1 MAKIT
6 NQGLNSALHQ
16 LWVFSLSGDF
26 WQVLDTAFGTEYNRE
41 NAQILRLQWQKGD
54 FSQLPQMEIVD
65 GGILGDGN
73 GAYSSSENRIY
84 LSSKLIEKGTLG
96 LVSKVL
102 IEEIGHYVDAYINTV
117 DSPGDEGAIFA
128 ALVQGEVLSPN
139 VLAELRNENDGGW
152 LEVNGQNLEVEYNNP
167 TVSLSLTSPSTVT
180 EDGPQ
185 NLFYVFSRT
194 GDVKNSL
201 TVNFNVSGSAT
212 LNDDYVQRGAT
223 SFGTTTGS
231 VTFAA
236 GSSVVILS
244 LDSSSDVVSLSDG
257 NETVA
262 LTLAA
267 GTGYAVGTS
276 GAVTGTILDNDVAPG
291 TVVRGSVAKSEYF
304 RTRHEY
310 HNIGAFAALKS
321 DGSVVTWG
329 DSGAGGSSSS
339 VSSSLTSGV
348 TQIFSTGGAFAALKS
363 DGSVVTWGLREYG
376 GDSSSVSS
384 SLTSGVTQIFS
395 TVTAFAALKS
405 DGSVVTWG
413 SSTSG
418 GDSSS
423 VSSRLTSGVTQIFST
438 GSAFAALKSDG
449 SVVTWGSS
457 TSGGDSSSVS
467 SRLTSGV
474 TQIFSTGSAF
484 AALKSDGSVVTWGD
498 SRYGG
503 NSSSVSSSLTSG
515 VTQIFSTG
523 YAFAALK
530 SDGSVVTW
538 GLREYGGDSSSV
550 SSSLTS
556 GVTQIFSTT
565 FAFAAL
571 KSDGSVVTWGLREY
585 GGDSSSVSSRLTSGV
600 TQIFSTLYAFAAL
613 KSDGSVVTWG
623 DSGRGG
629 NSSSVSSSLTSG
641 VTQIFST
648 IFAFAALKS
657 DGSVV
662 TWGDSSY
669 GGDSSSVSSSL
680 TSGVTQI
687 FSSVTAFAALKS
699 DGSVVTW
706 GLREYGG
713 DSSSVSSQLTSG
725 VVSFADPFN
734 DDRLVPLST
743 TPTTP
748 TITLAVNPSSVTE
761 DGTTNLVYTLTRT
774 GDLANSLIVNV
785 NGGGTAVLG
794 TDFSIS
800 GPIGQSTSGSIA
812 SVTFAAGSSTATVIV
827 DPIPN
832 SIPGG
837 NKTVFATLA
846 PGVGYN
852 IGTVGAVTGT
862 ILEDDVVAP
871 TLAIASTGATQTEG
885 NSGKKAFPF
894 TVTRSGDTTS
904 SSSAN
909 WAVTGFGTNQADV
922 TDFGGTLPTGTV
934 NFTAGETNKTIIVDV
949 LGDTTVEPD
958 EGFAV
963 TLSNPTNATIT
974 TATAVGTIINDDRT
988 LTPIIDYAP
997 NVNISTGLVFS
1008 TNGGGNL
1015 SLDTNRLSMS
1025 NEVTGVQNG
1034 TKSNFNHLFGLYE
1047 VLNAQGEINTEKGVL
1062 KPGDSDYAFYALT
1075 TARVKDFIVQAGNSD
1090 IPSTATQLGSGVSLQ
1105 GNKFYAPFVIAN
1117 CGTYFPNLQQGVE
1130 DFVAAENGDVNRFAN
1145 APKHV
1150 RDLVATEVGNEFNN
1164 APRFVQEPVAYF
1176 SFGSANP
1183 DKSPHLRSYGNG
1195 VYGFEDLPATA
1206 TQYSNNDFNDAVFAL
1221 S

>member
-54 FSQLPQMEIVD
+54 FSQLPQIEIVD
-65 GGILGDGN
+65 SGILGDGN

-128 ALVQGEVLSPN
+128 ALVLGEVLSPN
-139 VLAELRNENDGGW
+139 VLAELRNENDGVW

-194 GDVKNSL
+194 GDVTNSL

-223 SFGTTTGS
+223 SFGTSTGS
-231 VTFAA
+231 VTFAT
-236 GSSVVILS
+236 GSSVVILPI
-244 LDSSSDVVSLSDG
+244 DPSSDVVSDG

-267 GTGYAVGTS
+267 GTGYAVGSS
-276 GAVTGTILDNDVAPG
+276 GAVTGIILDNDVAPG
-291 TVVRGSVAKSEYF
+291 TVVRGSVAKSIYD
-304 RTRHEY
+304 RTRHEVVNLY
-310 HNIGAFAALKS
+310 AFAALKS

-329 DSGAGGSSSS
+329 DSTRGGDSRS
-339 VSSSLTSGV
+339 VSSS
-348 TQIFSTGGAFAALKS
+348 
-363 DGSVVTWGLREYG
+363 
-376 GDSSSVSS
+376 
-384 SLTSGVTQIFS
+384 
-395 TVTAFAALKS
+395 
-405 DGSVVTWG
+405 
-413 SSTSG
+413 
-418 GDSSS
+418 
-423 VSSRLTSGVTQIFST
+423 LTSGVTQIFST

-449 SVVTWGSS
+449 SVVTWGNSS
-457 TSGGDSSSVS
+457 YGGDSSSVS
-467 SRLTSGV
+467 SQLTSGMVSFADPFNDDRRSTTPTTPTITLAVNPSSVTEDGTTNLVYTVTEDGPQNLFYVFSRTGDTTNSLTVNFNVSGSATLNDDYVQRGATSFGTSTGSVTFATGSSVVILPIDPSSDVVSDGNETVALTLAAGTGYAVGSSGAVTGIILDNDVAPGTVVRGSVAKSIYDRTRHEVVNLYAFAALKSDGSVVTWGDSSYGGNSSSVSSSLTSGVTQIFSTGAAFAALKSDGSVVTWGDSNYGGDSSSVSSSLTSGV

-484 AALKSDGSVVTWGD
+484 AALKSDGSVVTWGL
-498 SRYGG
+498 
-503 NSSSVSSSLTSG
+503 SSS
-515 VTQIFSTG
+515 
-523 YAFAALK
+523 
-530 SDGSVVTW
+530 
-538 GLREYGGDSSSV
+538 GGDSSSV

-556 GVTQIFSTT
+556 GVTQIFSNVYAFAALKSDGSVVTWGSSSSGGDSSSVSSSLT
-565 FAFAAL
+565 SGVTQIFSNAFAFAAL
-571 KSDGSVVTWGLREY
+571 KSDGSVVTWGY
-585 GGDSSSVSSRLTSGV
+585 SDWGGDSSSVSSRLTSGV
-600 TQIFSTLYAFAAL
+600 TQIFSTGA
-613 KSDGSVVTWG
+613 
-623 DSGRGG
+623 
-629 NSSSVSSSLTSG
+629 
-641 VTQIFST
+641 
-648 IFAFAALKS
+648 AFAALKS

-669 GGDSSSVSSSL
+669 GGDSSSVSSRL

-687 FSSVTAFAALKS
+687 FSTLNAFAALKS

-706 GLREYGG
+706 GYSDWGG

-774 GDLANSLIVNV
+774 GDLTNSLIVNV

-846 PGVGYN
+846 PGAGYN

-862 ILEDDVVAP
+862 ILDDDVVAP
-871 TLAIASTGATQTEG
+871 GLAIASTGATQTEG
-885 NSGKKAFPF
+885 NSGTKAFTF

-909 WAVTGFGTNQADV
+909 WAVTGSSTNQADV

-934 NFTAGETNKTIIVDV
+934 NFTAGETSKTIIVDV

-958 EGFAV
+958 EGFTV

-974 TATAVGTIINDDRT
+974 TATAVGTIQNDD
-988 LTPIIDYAP
+988 IIQDQFKGS
-997 NVNISTGLVFS
+997 NGKISTVMES
-1008 TNGGGNL
+1008 E
-1015 SLDTNRLSMS
+1015 R
-1025 NEVTGVQNG
+1025 
-1034 TKSNFNHLFGLYE
+1034 
-1047 VLNAQGEINTEKGVL
+1047 I
-1062 KPGDSDYAFYALT
+1062 
-1075 TARVKDFIVQAGNSD
+1075 
-1090 IPSTATQLGSGVSLQ
+1090 
-1105 GNKFYAPFVIAN
+1105 
-1117 CGTYFPNLQQGVE
+1117 
-1130 DFVAAENGDVNRFAN
+1130 
-1145 APKHV
+1145 
-1150 RDLVATEVGNEFNN
+1150 
-1164 APRFVQEPVAYF
+1164 
-1176 SFGSANP
+1176 
-1183 DKSPHLRSYGNG
+1183 
-1195 VYGFEDLPATA
+1195 
-1206 TQYSNNDFNDAVFAL
+1206 
-1221 S
+1221 